1 MKEERKKGSFFGL
14 VPLLIF
20 IFLYILITIM
30 TGSASS
36 LPLNVGILIACI
48 FAFIFSIKKS
58 KGNLSFDELV
68 TMFCKGGGDDTL
80 ILMFL
85 IFLEAGMFYLVADR
99 MGAVK
104 SVTNLGLS
112 LLPQSMILP
121 GVFIIG
127 CILSFSM
134 GTSMGTVTALMPIGV
149 ALANSTGILMPLMC
163 GTVVGSAMFGD
174 NLSFISDTTIA
185 ATRTQEVEMKDKFRA
200 NFLMVLP
207 AVIITLLLLGFMS
220 SSSNISNENLSW
232 DFIQLLPYILV
243 IGLSLI
249 GVHVILAMGSAILV
263 GVIIGIFQGTFT
275 LIEAFGILGEGI
287 IAMEDMAVIAVMVG
301 GLVALMHYL
310 GGIDWLLY
318 RLTRNVKGRSG
329 AELAIAFLVFLVD
342 VATTN
347 NTIAIITVG
356 PIARDISDEFGVDRV
371 RTASILDLFA
381 SIGNGITPW
390 AGQILLAAGI
400 AEISTLSIVPY
411 SWYSILLAIFGIA
424 FIFVGFPKIK
434 TRDNIN
440 RK

>member
-1 MKEERKKGSFFGL
+1 MKRDVEKKGSFLGL
-14 VPLLIF
+14 IPLLIF
-20 IFLYILITIM
+20 IALYVMITIV

-48 FAFIFSIKKS
+48 FAFIFALKKS
-58 KGNLSFDELV
+58 KKELSFDDLV

-80 ILMFL
+80 ILMFI
-85 IFLEAGMFYLVADR
+85 IFLEAGMFYLVADK

-112 LLPQSMILP
+112 MLPQSMILP

-127 CILSFSM
+127 CVLSFSM

-149 ALANSTGILMPLMC
+149 ALAKSTGIELPLMC

-185 ATRTQEVEMKDKFRA
+185 ATRTQGVQMKDKFKA

-207 AVIITLLLLGFMS
+207 AIVVTLILLTFKS
-220 SSSNISNENLSW
+220 SSANIPTENLDW
-232 DFIQLLPYILV
+232 DLIRLLPYVIV
-243 IGLSLI
+243 IGLSLV
-249 GVHVILAMGSAILV
+249 GVHVMLAMGAAILSGLV
-263 GVIIGIFQGTFT
+263 IGVAQGSFT
-275 LIEAFGILGEGI
+275 IVESFSVLGEGI
-287 IAMEDMAVIAVMVG
+287 MAMEDMAVIAVMVG
-301 GLVALMHYL
+301 GLVALMEYL
-310 GGIDWLLY
+310 GGIDWLLH

-356 PIARDISDEFGVDRV
+356 PIAKDISEEFGVESA

-400 AEISTLSIVPY
+400 AKISTLSIVPY
-411 SWYSILLAIFGIA
+411 SWYSFLLAIFGII
-424 FIFVGFPKIK
+424 FIIIGFPKNVVK
-434 TRDNIN
+434 
-440 RK
+440 KGE

>member
-1 MKEERKKGSFFGL
+1 M
-14 VPLLIF
+14 
-20 IFLYILITIM
+20 YILITIM